1 MTNWKTDFEVKFCLE
16 FILGDGKKEIINKS
30 LIVEAENKEKAIEI
44 IFHQYENSKFLKI
57 NEVIKIWKY

>member
-16 FILGDGKKEIINKS
+16 FIHADGKKEIINKS
-30 LIVEAENKEKAIEI
+30 LIVEAVNKEKAIEI